1 MRSEV
6 TLRPGTPAD
15 ATACATILADWIE
28 ATDWMPRLRSREEI
42 HATYYDAVLAH
53 RRVTVAEDAQGV
65 QGFLALD
72 PEVGEV
78 TSLYA
83 AQRGQGIGSLLLR
96 DAQAQAD
103 RLWLWTFEANRDA
116 RRFYARH
123 GFREDGRTE
132 GENEESLPDV
142 RLTWVQGGR
151 A

>member
-28 ATDWMPRLRSREEI
+28 AIDRMPRLRSREDSR
-42 HATYYDAVLAH
+42 ATYYDGVLAH

-65 QGFLALD
+65 QGFLPLD
-72 PEVGEV
+72 PDKREA

-83 AQRGQGIGSLLLR
+83 ARPGQGIDSLLLR
-96 DAQAQAD
+96 DAQARSD
-103 RLWLWTFEANRDA
+103 RLWLWTFEANEGA

-123 GFREDGRTE
+123 GFGEDGRTE